1 MKQVISKRTHNVRFD
16 LYEVPRVTE
25 IIETRYFLCCAS
37 QKLGE
42 GEGGDLLLSKYR
54 FSVS

>member
-1 MKQVISKRTHNVRFD
+1 MLRFD

-25 IIETRYFLCCAS
+25 IIETRYFLCCDS

-42 GEGGDLLLSKYR
+42 GEGGELLFNKYR
-54 FSVS
+54 YSVS